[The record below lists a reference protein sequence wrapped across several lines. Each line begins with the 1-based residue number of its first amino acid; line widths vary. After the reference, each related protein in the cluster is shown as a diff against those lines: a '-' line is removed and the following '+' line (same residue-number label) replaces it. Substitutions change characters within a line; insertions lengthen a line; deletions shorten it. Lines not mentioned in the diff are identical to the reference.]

1 MILLQDLSAL
11 EDGNE
16 AVHEAIKAATG
27 FKWFDAAGV
36 TEMLIRFGFF
46 MLVLWFIV
54 YFLYYRKTHRRDYFF
69 TLVLLS
75 VSIFFLIYLLGSVK
89 VKIGF
94 ALGLFAIFGVLRY
107 RTETIPV
114 REMSYMF
121 GVISLSVINAL
132 ADSLSI
138 AELLLPN
145 VAIAVLIWLFETY
158 VLRKNLASKLIL
170 YDRIELITP
179 ERREELLAD
188 LRKRTG
194 LEITKLNIGSVD
206 FLKDT
211 AIIKIEYEN
220 DGNGDKQIN
229 DTLKVPKY
237 EWQDVKE
244 TTDSK
249 PAVAAVRSFHPD
261 ILVSRRCRVGCFG
274 RGLPQVLQEV
284 ERGSRDGIPFAQRFP
299 HRRPRQPGRRRQ
311 LQSAAVAQGKC
322 GLHPAHRQ
330 QPRGNHLSG
339 RWCEL
344 Q

>member
-1 MILLQDLSAL
+1 MRLLQDLTAL
-11 EDGNE
+11 EDGSE
-16 AVHEAIKAATG
+16 AVATAVNAATG
-27 FKWFDAAGV
+27 FKWFDAMGV

-54 YFLYYRKTHRRDYFF
+54 HFMYYRKTHRRDYFF

-132 ADSLSI
+132 ADSLSV
-138 AELLLPN
+138 AELLVPN
-145 VAIAVLIWLFETY
+145 VAIALLIWLFETF

-179 ERREELLAD
+179 ERRQELLDD
-188 LRKRTG
+188 LTKRTG
-194 LEITKLNIGSVD
+194 LEITKLNVGSVD

-211 AIIKIEYEN
+211 AIIKIEYVN
-220 DGNGDKQIN
+220 DGNGDKQIE

-244 TTDSK
+244 
-249 PAVAAVRSFHPD
+249 
-261 ILVSRRCRVGCFG
+261 
-274 RGLPQVLQEV
+274 
-284 ERGSRDGIPFAQRFP
+284 
-299 HRRPRQPGRRRQ
+299 
-311 LQSAAVAQGKC
+311 
-322 GLHPAHRQ
+322 
-330 QPRGNHLSG
+330 NN
-339 RWCEL
+339 
-344 Q
+344 

>member
-1 MILLQDLSAL
+1 MILLQELSAL
-11 EDGNE
+11 DNGTD
-16 AVHEAIKAATG
+16 AVHEVASKVASD
-27 FKWFDAAGV
+27 FRWYDAAGV

-46 MLVLWFIV
+46 MLVLFFIV

-132 ADSLSI
+132 AESLSFV
-138 AELLLPN
+138 ELLLPN
-145 VAIAVLIWLFETY
+145 IAIALLIWLFEAF
-158 VLRKNLASKLIL
+158 VLRRNLASKLIL

-179 ERREELLAD
+179 ERRDELIED

-194 LEITKLNIGSVD
+194 LNIHKVSVGSID

-211 AIIKIEYEN
+211 AVLKIEYEN
-220 DGNGDKQIN
+220 DGGGGSHVNN
-229 DTLKVPKY
+229 TLKIPKY
-237 EWQDVKE
+237 EWEEVKE
-244 TTDSK
+244 T
-249 PAVAAVRSFHPD
+249 
-261 ILVSRRCRVGCFG
+261 
-274 RGLPQVLQEV
+274 
-284 ERGSRDGIPFAQRFP
+284 
-299 HRRPRQPGRRRQ
+299 
-311 LQSAAVAQGKC
+311 
-322 GLHPAHRQ
+322 
-330 QPRGNHLSG
+330 N
-339 RWCEL
+339 
-344 Q
+344 

>member
-1 MILLQDLSAL
+1 MRLLQDLSGL
-11 EDGNE
+11 EEGVDVVQDVVN
-16 AVHEAIKAATG
+16 KAHGG
-27 FKWFDAAGV
+27 FRWYDAAGV
-36 TEMLIRFGFF
+36 TEMLLRFGFF
-46 MLVLWFIV
+46 MLVLFFIV

-132 ADSLSI
+132 ADALSFV
-138 AELLLPN
+138 ELLVPN
-145 VAIAVLIWLFETY
+145 IAIALLIWFFEAL
-158 VLRKNLASKLIL
+158 VLRRNLASKLIL

-179 ERREELLAD
+179 ERREELLED

-194 LEITKLNIGSVD
+194 LNIYKLSIGSVD

-220 DGNGDKQIN
+220 DGSGSSHIN
-229 DTLKVPKY
+229 NTLKIHRD

-244 TTDSK
+244 
-249 PAVAAVRSFHPD
+249 
-261 ILVSRRCRVGCFG
+261 
-274 RGLPQVLQEV
+274 
-284 ERGSRDGIPFAQRFP
+284 
-299 HRRPRQPGRRRQ
+299 
-311 LQSAAVAQGKC
+311 
-322 GLHPAHRQ
+322 
-330 QPRGNHLSG
+330 NN
-339 RWCEL
+339 
-344 Q
+344 

>member
-1 MILLQDLSAL
+1 MKLLQDLSSI
-11 EDGNE
+11 EDGAE
-16 AVHEAIKAATG
+16 AVQDAVSAVTSG
-27 FKWFDAAGV
+27 FRWYDAAGV
-36 TEMLIRFGFF
+36 TEMMIRFGFF
-46 MLVLWFIV
+46 LVVLFIIV

-132 ADSLSI
+132 ADALSFV
-138 AELLLPN
+138 ELLVPN
-145 VAIAVLIWLFETY
+145 IAIALLIWFFEAL
-158 VLRKNLASKLIL
+158 VLRRNLASKLIL

-179 ERREELLAD
+179 ERREELLED

-194 LEITKLNIGSVD
+194 LNIYKLSIGSVD

-220 DGNGDKQIN
+220 DGSGSSHIN
-229 DTLKVPKY
+229 NTLKIHRD

-244 TTDSK
+244 
-249 PAVAAVRSFHPD
+249 
-261 ILVSRRCRVGCFG
+261 
-274 RGLPQVLQEV
+274 
-284 ERGSRDGIPFAQRFP
+284 
-299 HRRPRQPGRRRQ
+299 
-311 LQSAAVAQGKC
+311 
-322 GLHPAHRQ
+322 
-330 QPRGNHLSG
+330 NN
-339 RWCEL
+339 
-344 Q
+344 

>member
-1 MILLQDLSAL
+1 MNLLDDLSAL
-11 EDGNE
+11 EDGVDVVKE
-16 AVHEAIKAATG
+16 ASLAASG
-27 FKWFDAAGV
+27 FRWFDAAGV

-46 MLVLWFIV
+46 LVVLFIIV

-132 ADSLSI
+132 ADSLSMV
-138 AELLLPN
+138 ELIIPN
-145 VAIAVLIWLFETY
+145 VAIALLIWVFETF
-158 VLRKNLASKLIL
+158 VLRANLASKLIL

-188 LRKRTG
+188 LQNRTG
-194 LEITKLNIGSVD
+194 LKILNVKIGSVD

-211 AIIKIEYEN
+211 AVIKIEYEN
-220 DGNGDKQIN
+220 DGGGGSHIN
-229 DTLKVPKY
+229 QTLKIPKY

-244 TTDSK
+244 
-249 PAVAAVRSFHPD
+249 
-261 ILVSRRCRVGCFG
+261 
-274 RGLPQVLQEV
+274 
-284 ERGSRDGIPFAQRFP
+284 
-299 HRRPRQPGRRRQ
+299 
-311 LQSAAVAQGKC
+311 
-322 GLHPAHRQ
+322 
-330 QPRGNHLSG
+330 NN
-339 RWCEL
+339 
-344 Q
+344 

>member
-1 MILLQDLSAL
+1 MRLLQDLSAL
-11 EDGNE
+11 EDGSQAVQE
-16 AVHEAIKAATG
+16 AVKAATG
-27 FKWFDAAGV
+27 FKWYDAAGV

-54 YFLYYRKTHRRDYFF
+54 HFMYYRKTHRRDYFF

-132 ADSLSI
+132 ADSLSFV
-138 AELLLPN
+138 ELLLPN
-145 VAIAVLIWLFETY
+145 VAIALLIWLFETF
-158 VLRKNLASKLIL
+158 VLRKNLASKLIM

-179 ERREELLAD
+179 ERRQELLED
-188 LRKRTG
+188 LTRRTG
-194 LEITKLNIGSVD
+194 LKITKLNVGSVD

-220 DGNGDKQIN
+220 DGHGDLSIN
-229 DTLKVPKY
+229 KTLKVPRY
-237 EWQDVKE
+237 EWEDVKE
-244 TTDSK
+244 
-249 PAVAAVRSFHPD
+249 
-261 ILVSRRCRVGCFG
+261 
-274 RGLPQVLQEV
+274 
-284 ERGSRDGIPFAQRFP
+284 
-299 HRRPRQPGRRRQ
+299 
-311 LQSAAVAQGKC
+311 
-322 GLHPAHRQ
+322 
-330 QPRGNHLSG
+330 NN
-339 RWCEL
+339 
-344 Q
+344 

>member
-1 MILLQDLSAL
+1 MFLLQDLTGL
-11 EDGNE
+11 EDG
-16 AVHEAIKAATG
+16 AADVVHEAVSKG
-27 FKWFDAAGV
+27 MNFKWIDEAGV
-36 TEMLIRFGFF
+36 MEMLIRFGFF

-54 YFLYYRKTHRRDYFF
+54 HFLYYRKTHRRDYFF

-132 ADSLSI
+132 ADSLSFV
-138 AELLLPN
+138 ELLIPN
-145 VAIAVLIWLFETY
+145 LAIALLIWMFETF

-179 ERREELLAD
+179 ERREDLLED
-188 LRKRTG
+188 LAKRTG
-194 LEITKLNIGSVD
+194 LKITKLNIGSVD
-206 FLKDT
+206 FLKDS

-220 DGNGDKQIN
+220 DGTADKQIS
-229 DTLKVPKY
+229 DTLKIHRD

-244 TTDSK
+244 N
-249 PAVAAVRSFHPD
+249 
-261 ILVSRRCRVGCFG
+261 G
-274 RGLPQVLQEV
+274 
-284 ERGSRDGIPFAQRFP
+284 
-299 HRRPRQPGRRRQ
+299 
-311 LQSAAVAQGKC
+311 
-322 GLHPAHRQ
+322 
-330 QPRGNHLSG
+330 
-339 RWCEL
+339 
-344 Q
+344 

>member
-1 MILLQDLSAL
+1 MFLLQDLTGL
-11 EDGNE
+11 EDG
-16 AVHEAIKAATG
+16 AADVVHEAVSKGMNFRWI
-27 FKWFDAAGV
+27 DEAGV
-36 TEMLIRFGFF
+36 VEMLIRFGFF

-54 YFLYYRKTHRRDYFF
+54 HFLYYRKTHRRDYFF

-132 ADSLSI
+132 ADSLSFV
-138 AELLLPN
+138 ELLIPN
-145 VAIAVLIWLFETY
+145 LAIALLIWMFETF

-188 LRKRTG
+188 LTKRTG
-194 LEITKLNIGSVD
+194 LKITKLNIGSVD
-206 FLKDT
+206 FLKDS

-220 DGNGDKQIN
+220 NGIADKQIS
-229 DTLKVPKY
+229 DTLKIHRD

-244 TTDSK
+244 N
-249 PAVAAVRSFHPD
+249 
-261 ILVSRRCRVGCFG
+261 G
-274 RGLPQVLQEV
+274 
-284 ERGSRDGIPFAQRFP
+284 
-299 HRRPRQPGRRRQ
+299 
-311 LQSAAVAQGKC
+311 
-322 GLHPAHRQ
+322 
-330 QPRGNHLSG
+330 
-339 RWCEL
+339 
-344 Q
+344 